1 MNNSYIGRP
10 VDVHVMKDG
19 SLLVSDDHAG
29 AVYRVTYGGGDKVAK
44 R

>member
-1 MNNSYIGRP
+1 
-10 VDVHVMKDG
+10 VQVMKDG

-29 AVYRVTYGGGDKVAK
+29 AIYRVTYGGGAKVAA